1 MKKIFLALILFI
13 SSNLAYATTTEVFD
27 GMDENALKAGISK
40 YILTRGGVVNHGES
54 YSSNTFQAVEQR
66 HTKRGIYTYNYVFKL
81 TPLDESTRLDLT
93 VYYSAYGMAPKNVEP
108 YDEQKIMEAI
118 KGAIKGRLLY
128 GLGFDFDTYTYEGG
142 KIKAPKGRETGIVLT
157 TVKYDALKKGLMA
170 GDVITEVNGVP
181 LNKIP
186 LKEYATILNAKSMTD
201 TLNLTV
207 KRNGNLINV
216 TLTPRLSNNRTF

>member
-1 MKKIFLALILFI
+1 MKKIFLALILFV
-13 SSNLAYATTTEVFD
+13 SSNLAYATTSEVFD

-142 KIKAPKGRETGIVLT
+142 KIKAPKGRETG
-157 TVKYDALKKGLMA
+157 
-170 GDVITEVNGVP
+170 DVITEVNGVP

-201 TLNLTV
+201 SLNLTV

-216 TLTPRLSNNRTF
+216 TLTPRLSNNKTF